1 MRPDAATPFNVQSA
15 SACATRA
22 SVAPR
27 ALPRTRIVILGSVA
41 VALAFAS
48 PAPPVAQAQDLD
60 GLKNEALGL
69 VEARSKQVQEIV
81 DMLFSFGELGMQE
94 FETQRYLTSILSDAG
109 FEVEL
114 GVAGMPSA
122 WTARWSNGDG
132 DPVIALGSD
141 VDGIPQ
147 SNQKPGVGYREPIVS
162 MAPGHG
168 EGHNSG
174 QAVNIV
180 AALAVKELME
190 RDGISGTLLIW
201 PGIAEEQL
209 GSKAYFVREGVF
221 EGVDVNLFTHVSNN
235 FGVSWGQG
243 GGNALMS
250 VQYRFAGE
258 TAHSAGAPW
267 RGRSALDAVMLMAQ
281 AVEYKREHLRPA
293 YRIHYIIV
301 DGGDQPNVV
310 PQTATIWFF
319 FRERDYDGVM
329 AIYNA
334 ANKMAEGAALMT
346 DTQVDTI
353 MTIGSAWSRHFNKP
367 VAEATY
373 ANMERVGLPD
383 WDDADVALAKGIQ
396 RELGSEEEG
405 LATEIREL
413 QGPVD
418 LSRSLGGGSD
428 DIGDISWNMP
438 TVTLRFPSNVSG
450 TPGHHWANGITM
462 ATPIAHKGAVAGAK
476 VQALT
481 VLDLLIKDELI
492 EDAWEY
498 FNDVQTAE
506 TTYTPFITPEDQP
519 AIWLNADI
527 MRRWKPELEKHYYD
541 PSRFDSYL
549 EQLGIE
555 YPTVRSTPVSQDG
568 TGNGGG
574 EREE

>member
-1 MRPDAATPFNVQSA
+1 MRSIA
-15 SACATRA
+15 
-22 SVAPR
+22 
-27 ALPRTRIVILGSVA
+27 RTAVLA
-41 VALAFAS
+41 VALFS
-48 PAPPVAQAQDLD
+48 LTPPPAHAQNLE
-60 GLKNEALGL
+60 GLKDEVLGM
-69 VEARSKQVQEIV
+69 VEARAKQVQEIV
-81 DMLFSFGELGMQE
+81 DMLFSFSELGMQE
-94 FETQRYLTSILSDAG
+94 FETQRYLTGMLEEAG
-109 FEVEL
+109 FDIEL

-122 WTARWSNGDG
+122 WTARWSNGSG
-132 DPVIALGSD
+132 SPVIALGSD

-147 SNQKPGVGYREPIVS
+147 SNQKPGVGYRDPVIS

-190 RDGISGTLLIW
+190 RDNISGTLLIW

-209 GSKAYFVREGVF
+209 GSKAYFVRDGVF
-221 EGVDVNLFTHVSNN
+221 DGVDVNLFTHVSNN
-235 FGVSWGQG
+235 FGVSWGQS

-250 VQYRFAGE
+250 VQYRFTGE

-281 AVEYKREHLRPA
+281 AIEYKREHLRPA

-329 AIYNA
+329 EIYQA
-334 ANKMAEGAALMT
+334 ANRMAEGAAMMT
-346 DTQVDTI
+346 DTQIDTI
-353 MTIGSAWSRHFNKP
+353 MTVGSAWSRHFSRP

-373 ANMERVGLPD
+373 ANIEHVGLPE
-383 WDDADVALAKGIQ
+383 WDEDDITLAKGIQ
-396 RELGSEEEG
+396 RELGSTETG
-405 LATEIREL
+405 LATQIRGL
-413 QGPVD
+413 SGPVD

-450 TPGHHWANGITM
+450 TPGHNWANGIAM

-476 VQALT
+476 VQARTL
-481 VLDLLIKDELI
+481 LDLLLN
-492 EDAWEY
+492 EDLVAEAWDY
-498 FNDVQTAE
+498 FNNVQQE
-506 TTYTPFITPEDQP
+506 EMTYTPFITPEDQP

-527 MRRWKPELEKHYYD
+527 MARWKPELQKYYYD
-541 PSRFDSYL
+541 PSRYGSYL

-555 YPTVRSTPVSQDG
+555 YPTIRAQPISD
-568 TGNGGG
+568 GGG
-574 EREE
+574 GKQR